1 MIYSLFGEV
10 KKISV
15 DYLVLNVVGVGYK
28 VFMPTNDLTQINL
41 NDVKNI
47 FTYFY
52 INSNYET
59 YLFGFLEESNLEL
72 FKLLVSVSGVGPKTG
87 LNVLSVLSKE
97 EIING
102 IKNSDSNLFTKVKG
116 LGKKTGLKIIV
127 ELSNKFGSLDNIN
140 LPSFNSG
147 DIEIVES
154 LAAMGYEKSKIE
166 RVLSSIE
173 HSLSEDAKVKK
184 ILAELK
190 KW

>member
-190 KW
+190 K